1 VSPTLES
8 SSRIEEAPMKKIL
21 VLLALAVVVPV
32 AGASSAAPTGPA
44 ANDAGAMSMKP
55 ALKVRNTRFGRVL
68 FDGRDR
74 VLYAFT
80 RDKRGG
86 KSTCY
91 GACAAAWPV
100 YFSRS
105 TVKAMRG
112 VRQSLI
118 GTVRRRNGRLQ
129 VTYNGWPLY
138 FYAHEGPREVKC
150 QNVDSFGG
158 LWLVVRPNGT
168 LVR

>member
-1 VSPTLES
+1 
-8 SSRIEEAPMKKIL
+8 MKKLFALLL
-21 VLLALAVVVPV
+21 VAASIPV
-32 AGASSAAPTGPA
+32 AGASGSTE
-44 ANDAGAMSMKP
+44 AGQT
-55 ALKVRNTRFGRVL
+55 LKLRNTRYGPIL

-74 VLYAFT
+74 VLYGFT

-100 YFSRS
+100 YFAKGKV
-105 TVKAMRG
+105 TAMRG
-112 VRQSLI
+112 VKQSLI

-138 FYAHEGPREVKC
+138 YYAHEGPREVKC
-150 QNVDSFGG
+150 QNVNEFGG
-158 LWLVVRPNGT
+158 LWLVVKANGR

>member
-1 VSPTLES
+1 MGARSAKT
-8 SSRIEEAPMKKIL
+8 L
-21 VLLALAVVVPV
+21 VLVAVAALAATVGVPGAPATGAKDETQAALAL
-32 AGASSAAPTGPA
+32 
-44 ANDAGAMSMKP
+44 K
-55 ALKVRNTRFGRVL
+55 LRNTRYGRVL

-80 RDKRGG
+80 RDRRGG

-91 GACAAAWPV
+91 GACARAWPV
-100 YFSRS
+100 YFSRG
-105 TVKAMRG
+105 TVSARPG
-112 VRQSLI
+112 VRRSLI
-118 GTVRRRNGRLQ
+118 GKVRRRDGRLQ

-150 QNVDSFGG
+150 QNVDEFGG
-158 LWLVVRPNGT
+158 LWLVVKANGR

>member
-1 VSPTLES
+1 
-8 SSRIEEAPMKKIL
+8 MKKIL
-21 VLLALAVVVPV
+21 ILLTVAAVLPV
-32 AGASSAAPTGPA
+32 GGASGSAEATQT
-44 ANDAGAMSMKP
+44 
-55 ALKVRNTRFGRVL
+55 LKLRNTRYGAVL
-68 FDGRDR
+68 FDSRDR
-74 VLYAFT
+74 VLYGFT

-100 YFSRS
+100 YFRNGN
-105 TVKAMRG
+105 VKAMRG
-112 VRQSLI
+112 VKQSLI

-150 QNVDSFGG
+150 QNVNEFGG
-158 LWLVVRPNGT
+158 LWLVVKPNGK

>member
-1 VSPTLES
+1 
-8 SSRIEEAPMKKIL
+8 MKKIL
-21 VLLALAVVVPV
+21 IVLAVVALVPV
-32 AGASSAAPTGPA
+32 AGASGAG
-44 ANDAGAMSMKP
+44 DAQLT
-55 ALKVRNTRFGRVL
+55 LKLRNTRYGPIL

-74 VLYAFT
+74 VLYGFT

-100 YFSRS
+100 YFSTGKVR
-105 TVKAMRG
+105 ALRG
-112 VRQSLI
+112 VKQSLI

-150 QNVDSFGG
+150 QNVNEFGG
-158 LWLVVRPNGT
+158 LWLVVKASGR
-168 LVR
+168 LLR

>member
-1 VSPTLES
+1 
-8 SSRIEEAPMKKIL
+8 MKRLL
-21 VLLALAVVVPV
+21 VLLTTTALL
-32 AGASSAAPTGPA
+32 AGGGVSGAASAPSASE
-44 ANDAGAMSMKP
+44 AGERTL
-55 ALKVRNTRFGRVL
+55 ALKLRSTRYGKIL

-91 GACAAAWPV
+91 GACAGAWPV
-100 YFSRS
+100 YFS
-105 TVKAMRG
+105 TAKVKALRG

-150 QNVDSFGG
+150 QNVDNFGG
-158 LWLVVRPNGT
+158 LWLVVRANGR

>member
-1 VSPTLES
+1 
-8 SSRIEEAPMKKIL
+8 MKKLL
-21 VLLALAVVVPV
+21 VLLLVAASIPV
-32 AGASSAAPTGPA
+32 AAASGSTE
-44 ANDAGAMSMKP
+44 AGQT
-55 ALKVRNTRFGRVL
+55 LKLRNTRYGPIL

-74 VLYAFT
+74 VLYGFT

-91 GACAAAWPV
+91 GACATAWPV
-100 YFSRS
+100 YFAKGKVR
-105 TVKAMRG
+105 AMRG
-112 VRQSLI
+112 VKQSLI

-150 QNVDSFGG
+150 QNVNEFGG
-158 LWLVVRPNGT
+158 LWLVVKASGK

>member
-1 VSPTLES
+1 
-8 SSRIEEAPMKKIL
+8 MKKIL
-21 VLLALAVVVPV
+21 VLLLVAASIPV
-32 AGASSAAPTGPA
+32 AGASGSSE
-44 ANDAGAMSMKP
+44 AGQT
-55 ALKVRNTRFGRVL
+55 LKLRNTRYGPIL

-74 VLYAFT
+74 VLYGFT

-91 GACAAAWPV
+91 GACATAWPV
-100 YFSRS
+100 YFAKGKVS
-105 TVKAMRG
+105 AMRG
-112 VRQSLI
+112 VKQSLI

-150 QNVDSFGG
+150 QNVNEFGG
-158 LWLVVRPNGT
+158 LWLVVKANGR
-168 LVR
+168 LVREG

>member
-1 VSPTLES
+1 
-8 SSRIEEAPMKKIL
+8 MKKLL
-21 VLLALAVVVPV
+21 VLLVVTGLIPV
-32 AGASSAAPTGPA
+32 AGASGSSE
-44 ANDAGAMSMKP
+44 AGQ
-55 ALKVRNTRFGRVL
+55 ALKLRNTRYGPIL

-74 VLYAFT
+74 VLYGFT

-91 GACAAAWPV
+91 GGCAAAWPV
-100 YFSRS
+100 YFSKGR
-105 TVKAMRG
+105 VRAMRG
-112 VRQSLI
+112 VKQSLI

-138 FYAHEGPREVKC
+138 YYAHEGPREVKC
-150 QNVDSFGG
+150 QNVNEFGG
-158 LWLVVRPNGT
+158 LWLVVKASGR

>member
-1 VSPTLES
+1 
-8 SSRIEEAPMKKIL
+8 MKKFL
-21 VLLALAVVVPV
+21 VLLAVAAVIPV
-32 AGASSAAPTGPA
+32 TGVAAAALTGPSARDA
-44 ANDAGAMSMKP
+44 AEME
-55 ALKVRNTRFGRVL
+55 LKLSLKIRNTRYGPIL
-68 FDGRDR
+68 FDGKDR
-74 VLYAFT
+74 VLYGFT

-100 YFSRS
+100 YFSKGQ
-105 TVKAMRG
+105 VKAMRG

-118 GTVRRRNGRLQ
+118 GRVRRSNGRLQ

-138 FYAHEGPREVKC
+138 YYAHEGPREVKC
-150 QNVDSFGG
+150 QNVDQFGG
-158 LWLVVRPNGT
+158 LWLVMKPNGR

>member
-1 VSPTLES
+1 
-8 SSRIEEAPMKKIL
+8 MKKIL
-21 VLLALAVVVPV
+21 VLLLVAASIPV
-32 AGASSAAPTGPA
+32 AGASGSSE
-44 ANDAGAMSMKP
+44 AGQT
-55 ALKVRNTRFGRVL
+55 LKLRNTRYGPIL

-74 VLYAFT
+74 VLYGFT

-91 GACAAAWPV
+91 GACATAWPV
-100 YFSRS
+100 YFAKGKV
-105 TVKAMRG
+105 TAMRG
-112 VRQSLI
+112 VKQSLI

-150 QNVDSFGG
+150 QNVNEFGG
-158 LWLVVRPNGT
+158 LWLVVKANGR
-168 LVR
+168 LVREG

>member
-1 VSPTLES
+1 
-8 SSRIEEAPMKKIL
+8 MKKLL
-21 VLLALAVVVPV
+21 VLLALATVVPT
-32 AGASSAAPTGPA
+32 GAFASAALTGPSA
-44 ANDAGAMSMKP
+44 RDTAELQLS
-55 ALKVRNTRFGRVL
+55 LKVRNTRFGPIL

-74 VLYAFT
+74 VLYGFT

-100 YFSRS
+100 YFSNGK
-105 TVKAMRG
+105 VKALRG
-112 VRQSLI
+112 VKQSLI

-138 FYAHEGPREVKC
+138 YYAHEGPREVKC
-150 QNVDSFGG
+150 QNVDEFGG
-158 LWLVVRPNGT
+158 LWLVVKPNGR